1 MNKNQIHQPNQIQEQ
16 QLYQF
21 REIITKLFQC
31 CQERMSYQSERFGLP
46 EAELRCLMLFG
57 NERYL
62 TPKGIAQK
70 MDVVKSRVSKI
81 IQGLVAKEFVQ
92 KIKDP
97 EDSRI
102 KLISLTPEG
111 QKKWHEINA
120 FINDIHS
127 EVLVQMVPDQR
138 KTLITN
144 LDILAASMES
154 IKTLMV

>member
-1 MNKNQIHQPNQIQEQ
+1 MNKNQTHPPNEIQEH

-21 REIITKLFQC
+21 REIMAKLFQC

-57 NERYL
+57 DERYL

-70 MDVVKSRVSKI
+70 MHVVKSRVSKI
-81 IQGLVAKEFVQ
+81 IQGLVKKEFVQ

-111 QKKWHEINA
+111 QKKWHEINS
-120 FINDIHS
+120 FINDIHT
-127 EVLVQMVPDQR
+127 EVLLQMVPDQR
-138 KTLITN
+138 KALITN
-144 LDILAASMES
+144 MDILAASMES